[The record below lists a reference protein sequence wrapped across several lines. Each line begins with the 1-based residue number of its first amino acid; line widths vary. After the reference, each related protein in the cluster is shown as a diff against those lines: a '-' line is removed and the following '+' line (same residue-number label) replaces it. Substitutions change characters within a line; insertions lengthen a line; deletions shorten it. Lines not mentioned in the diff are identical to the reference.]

1 MHILKPLMAVA
12 AAMTLA
18 ACSFSTQSYVAPSP
32 ALAPPVQPAATGTAS
47 FGGANSGGTYPYG
60 TATSVPL
67 ETAAGSEPAG
77 REPAGSEPEGI
88 ILLDPEGNVTV
99 GSWQTDGRYRADV
112 ESCYTYAQARID
124 HDARI
129 EDDVNAA
136 FQTSA
141 RGFGLR
147 ELRGRMNNFERTQRR
162 PVLFTNCMAA
172 KGYARQ

>member
-1 MHILKPLMAVA
+1 MNILKPLLAGA
-12 AAMTLA
+12 AALTLA
-18 ACSFSTQSYVAPSP
+18 ACSYSFQGG
-32 ALAPPVQPAATGTAS
+32 AATG
-47 FGGANSGGTYPYG
+47 GTYAYR
-60 TATSVPL
+60 TATPL
-67 ETAAGSEPAG
+67 ATAAGSEPD
-77 REPAGSEPEGI
+77 GI
-88 ILLDPEGNVTV
+88 VLMDPEGNVTV
-99 GSWQTDGRYRADV
+99 GSGRTDGRYRADV

-124 HDARI
+124 HDARN

-162 PVLFTNCMAA
+162 PVLFSNCMAA

>member
-1 MHILKPLMAVA
+1 MNILKPLLAVA
-12 AAMTLA
+12 AASALA
-18 ACSFSTQSYVAPSP
+18 ACSYSFQGGDAPSR
-32 ALAPPVQPAATGTAS
+32 ALAPPAQPAATGTAS
-47 FGGANSGGTYPYG
+47 FSGANTGGTYPYG

-67 ETAAGSEPAG
+67 DTAAGSEQ
-77 REPAGSEPEGI
+77 EGI
-88 ILLDPEGNVTV
+88 VLMDPEGNVWVSSDMTNE
-99 GSWQTDGRYRADV
+99 RYRTDV
-112 ESCYTYAQARID
+112 ESCYSYAQARVD

-129 EDDVNAA
+129 EIDVNAA

-162 PVLFTNCMAA
+162 PVLFSNCMVA